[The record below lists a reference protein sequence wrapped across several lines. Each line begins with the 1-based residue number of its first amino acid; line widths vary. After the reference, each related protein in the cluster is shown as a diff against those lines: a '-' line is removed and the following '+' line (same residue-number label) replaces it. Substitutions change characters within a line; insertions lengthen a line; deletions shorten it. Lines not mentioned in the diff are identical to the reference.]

1 MNNKLKLLMAS
12 LCLTLYYFNSSVN
25 AENID
30 NNINDIDCAPNPIG
44 PTNIV
49 DGLYNDL
56 VSIVKRNWEGKKE
69 LEGDIYYIMI
79 YLNGIKNGIS
89 SGDNERIEW
98 YKQAIVKLV
107 NRMVIDN
114 KISPEQVEIWKRT
127 LDMLSRSINDIA
139 NNKDVVIGTEICN
152 ELTRIVE
159 QHWIDRQKLYDDG
172 ECMLDYLNNLKKNII
187 DNDNETIN
195 IYKQII
201 MQQINTMYRQGKILD
216 GQVMV
221 WQTKLNEIEI

>member
-1 MNNKLKLLMAS
+1 
-12 LCLTLYYFNSSVN
+12 
-25 AENID
+25 
-30 NNINDIDCAPNPIG
+30 
-44 PTNIV
+44 
-49 DGLYNDL
+49 
-56 VSIVKRNWEGKKE
+56 
-69 LEGDIYYIMI
+69 
-79 YLNGIKNGIS
+79 
-89 SGDNERIEW
+89 
-98 YKQAIVKLV
+98 
-107 NRMVIDN
+107 MVIDN